1 MIIGLDPPVP
11 AVTIQASE
19 LRPVGSIVKLYVS
32 SDPAVLFGFGTW
44 QRQSKGR
51 IGVSVDPMD
60 TSMNA
65 IGQTGG
71 EKAHTLTAAEN
82 GQHTHT
88 GTGTMASHSHGLGG
102 LTASTVGAHTHTR
115 ADRMSGGMSAPSGA
129 GNTSAQSSSSNTTS
143 AGGHTHNFTGTTG
156 TDNTSYPI
164 TVSNAGAGQAH
175 NNLPPYIAVYV
186 WKRTG

>member
-1 MIIGLDPPVP
+1 MIVGLDPPVP
-11 AVTIQASE
+11 AVTMQASA

-32 SDPAVLFGFGTW
+32 SDPALLFGFGTW
-44 QRQSKGR
+44 TRQSKGR

-60 TSMNA
+60 TTMNA

-71 EKAHTLTAAEN
+71 EKAHTLTATEN

-88 GTGTMASHSHGLGG
+88 GTGTMASHSHGLGAMI
-102 LTASTVGAHTHTR
+102 ASTVGAHTHPR
-115 ADRMSGGMSAPSGA
+115 NAGVGSSLNAPSGSSA
-129 GNTSAQSSSSNTTS
+129 SIATTGNSNTGM

-156 TDNTSYPI
+156 TDSTSYPI
-164 TVSNAGAGQAH
+164 TVSNAGGGQAH